1 MLFRSGLETNR
12 INQVV
17 VDAGLRTSDPAIY
30 AMGDCAQTPWHGEQ
44 GALPA
49 RAQVAHQQASFLL
62 PEMEQRI
69 KGGQRQERI
78 FRFRDRSEAR
88 RVGKEGV
95 RKCRSRWWPVH

>member
-49 RAQVAHQQASFLL
+49 RAPVAHQQASFLL
-62 PEMEQRI
+62 PELAQRL

-78 FRFRDRSEAR
+78 FPFRDYGSLVS
-88 RVGKEGV
+88 VGHSKIG
-95 RKCRSRWWPVH
+95 RA